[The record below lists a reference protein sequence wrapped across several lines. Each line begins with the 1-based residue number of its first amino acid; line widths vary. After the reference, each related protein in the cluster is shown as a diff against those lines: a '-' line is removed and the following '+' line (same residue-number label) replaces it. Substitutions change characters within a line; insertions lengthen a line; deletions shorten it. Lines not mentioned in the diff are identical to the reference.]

1 MGRKSSGGWLI
12 LGLIGLGLFKCGDTT
27 KTPNPQLTAY
37 SPVPAVNHVVA
48 PAQTAYSPPA
58 AQPPAT
64 ARNLFAEPTTNGYRG
79 EPAAEAK
86 PIRGSLY
93 VRGKEVPM
101 RSAPDAKAKILNRL
115 PNGMEVGELSRR
127 EGWVQIRHPI
137 SAVEGW
143 VSARRLSQAPPQSDQ
158 GTKEEQQQP
167 KPKKTERP
175 GLEVLSDVAIIAKL
189 IALDAAS
196 YSGNCRCPENTDRAG
211 RRCGARSAYS
221 KPGGRDPLCY
231 AHDVKPA
238 MIANF
243 RASLG
248 R

>member
-1 MGRKSSGGWLI
+1 
-12 LGLIGLGLFKCGDTT
+12 
-27 KTPNPQLTAY
+27 
-37 SPVPAVNHVVA
+37 
-48 PAQTAYSPPA
+48 
-58 AQPPAT
+58 
-64 ARNLFAEPTTNGYRG
+64 
-79 EPAAEAK
+79 
-86 PIRGSLY
+86 
-93 VRGKEVPM
+93 M
-101 RSAPDAKAKILNRL
+101 RSAPDAKARILNRL
-115 PNGMEVGELSRR
+115 LNGMEVRELSRR

-143 VSARRLSQAPPQSDQ
+143 ISARRLGDVPPKS
-158 GTKEEQQQP
+158 EEARTEEQP

-175 GLEVLSDVAIIAKL
+175 GLEVLSDVAIIARL

-221 KPGGRDPLCY
+221 KPGGRDPLCC
-231 AHDVKPA
+231 AHDVSPS

-243 RASLG
+243 RVNVG

>member
-1 MGRKSSGGWLI
+1 MGRMNSGGLLI

-27 KTPNPQLTAY
+27 KTPTPPLAAF
-37 SPVPAVNHVVA
+37 SPVPAVSHVA
-48 PAQTAYSPPA
+48 PVQTAHSPSSS
-58 AQPPAT
+58 QPPTT
-64 ARNLFAEPTTNGYRG
+64 ARSLFAEPTTNGYRG

-86 PIRGSLY
+86 PIRRKLY

-101 RSAPDAKAKILNRL
+101 RSAPDAKARILNRL

-127 EGWVQIRHPI
+127 EGWVQIQHPI
-137 SAVEGW
+137 SATEGW
-143 VSARRLSQAPPQSDQ
+143 ISARRLSQAPPQSNQ
-158 GTKEEQQQP
+158 ANTEEQP

-175 GLEVLSDVAIIAKL
+175 GLEVLSDVAIIARL

-221 KPGGRDPLCY
+221 KPGGREPLCY

-243 RASLG
+243 RANLG

>member
-1 MGRKSSGGWLI
+1 MGRKNSGGLLI

-27 KTPNPQLTAY
+27 KTPTSPSAAY
-37 SPVPAVNHVVA
+37 SPVPAVGHVA
-48 PAQTAYSPPA
+48 PVQTAYSPPA
-58 AQPPAT
+58 AQPPT
-64 ARNLFAEPTTNGYRG
+64 TTRSLFAEPTTNGYRG
-79 EPAAEAK
+79 EPAASEAK
-86 PIRGSLY
+86 PIRRSLY

-101 RSAPDAKAKILNRL
+101 RSAPDAKARILNRL

-127 EGWVQIRHPI
+127 EGWVKIRHPI

-143 VSARRLSQAPPQSDQ
+143 MSARRLSEAPPEPDQ
-158 GTKEEQQQP
+158 GKTEEQQQP

-175 GLEVLSDVAIIAKL
+175 GLEVLSDVAIIARL

-221 KPGGRDPLCY
+221 KPGGREPLCY
-231 AHDVKPA
+231 AHDVSPS